1 MAEKPTAAFVL
12 SLIGAI
18 IILIGAILTAALFA
32 AGGALFFAIPGLEW
46 LGTSFL
52 IIAVVQIIFGIIILI
67 GAMWIN
73 STDRGK
79 IKNGSIIVLI
89 FSIIGLLLGAGFF
102 IGPILGLVGGIL
114 GLTWKPTAAPPPP
127 PP

>member
-1 MAEKPTAAFVL
+1 MAEKPTAAYIL

-18 IILIGAILTAALFA
+18 LILIGGILTAIAFAWLGTLFV
-32 AGGALFFAIPGLEW
+32 GIPGLEW
-46 LGTSFL
+46 LGGLFL
-52 IIAVVQIIFGIIILI
+52 IIVVVQIIFGIIVLI

-79 IKNGSIIVLI
+79 VRNGSIIVLI
-89 FSIIGLLLGAGFF
+89 FSIIGLILGAGFF
-102 IGPILGLVGGIL
+102 IGPILGLVGSIL
-114 GLTWKPTAAPPPP
+114 GLTWKPTEAPPPP